1 MEIRKIYVDG
11 FRNVVNTNINL
22 DRISSIVGINN
33 FGKSNL
39 LQSIE
44 FGKDFIDAND
54 KLKNRM
60 MKYTQAI
67 PINNS
72 TYDKNYLFRIEF
84 SVDEEKNKVIAEY
97 EYEFEWMKNEEERK
111 SGAKICSEILK
122 IKNENDKKYTV
133 VMKRE
138 GNYFKYKTTEK
149 TRLNKKHEIL
159 NNELAINK
167 INKEKDIYYK
177 NIVDTINDMKFE
189 YDVFS
194 SVTNAFNTI
203 KINEDTEDS
212 ENKFI
217 IDRDGDNI
225 CEIIYRLKEEYEHK
239 YNILMDAYK
248 KIIPSIEY
256 INPICINPLQENKK
270 IKNIPFKMPDKIY
283 TINVKEKS
291 NNQETPIKFIS
302 TGSKRILI
310 LLTAIII
317 SDINKINLIMFEEL
331 ENSIHPYLFQR
342 LLVVLN
348 QLAHNCKVI
357 ITSHSPY
364 LIQYMDMDKIY
375 IGVPNNENLA
385 SFKRVK
391 NQYRKK
397 IMNLA
402 RKQGITLGDYI
413 FELLLESVYDNEELI
428 SLLEE

>member
-1 MEIRKIYVDG
+1 
-11 FRNVVNTNINL
+11 
-22 DRISSIVGINN
+22 
-33 FGKSNL
+33 
-39 LQSIE
+39 
-44 FGKDFIDAND
+44 
-54 KLKNRM
+54 
-60 MKYTQAI
+60 
-67 PINNS
+67 
-72 TYDKNYLFRIEF
+72 
-84 SVDEEKNKVIAEY
+84 
-97 EYEFEWMKNEEERK
+97 
-111 SGAKICSEILK
+111 
-122 IKNENDKKYTV
+122 
-133 VMKRE
+133 
-138 GNYFKYKTTEK
+138 
-149 TRLNKKHEIL
+149 
-159 NNELAINK
+159 
-167 INKEKDIYYK
+167 
-177 NIVDTINDMKFE
+177 MKFE

-203 KINEDTEDS
+203 KINEDTEES